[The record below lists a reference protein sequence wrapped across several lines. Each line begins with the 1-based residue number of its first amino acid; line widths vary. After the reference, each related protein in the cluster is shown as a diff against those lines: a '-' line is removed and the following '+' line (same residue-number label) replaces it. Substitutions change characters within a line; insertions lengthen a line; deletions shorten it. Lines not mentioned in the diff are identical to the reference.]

1 VSSITEGR
9 EEIEPGPRSR
19 RLENA
24 RGGKLERSA
33 RETES
38 ASELASPLLGALDA
52 IPRHETICEGEE
64 TYELAKRNDK

>member
-1 VSSITEGR
+1 MSSIAEGR
-9 EEIEPGPRSR
+9 DEIEPGPRSR

-24 RGGKLERSA
+24 RGGKFERSA

-38 ASELASPLLGALDA
+38 ASEVASPLLGALDA
-52 IPRHETICEGEE
+52 MTRHEAICEGEE

>member
-1 VSSITEGR
+1 MAERR
-9 EEIEPGPRSR
+9 EEIEPGPHSR
-19 RLENA
+19 RLEKA

-38 ASELASPLLGALDA
+38 ASEVASPLLGALDA
-52 IPRHETICEGEE
+52 TTRYEMICEGEE